1 MALWIRLLGFVIFGI
16 AGMAVVLFFGRK
28 QFKKW
33 EKIFT
38 VALAL
43 VLVLLGGG
51 STLGALIAP
60 DVQTVVGVYD
70 GATRSHGLS
79 FFEMEYCFLVG
90 EEKMYLELDAFSA
103 NALLKDDFEEGK
115 TYTVSYETKSNLI
128 VAVR

>member
-1 MALWIRLLGFVIFGI
+1 MIWLVIIGV
-16 AGMAVVLFFGRK
+16 AGAAVVLFFGRK

-70 GATRSHGLS
+70 SVTRSHGLS
-79 FFEMEYCFLVG
+79 LFEREYCFLVG
-90 EEKMYLELDAFSA
+90 EEKVYLELDAFSA
-103 NALLKDDFEEGK
+103 HALLKEDFEQGK

-128 VAVR
+128 VAGR